1 MFKRFTHL
9 FGLLSL
15 LIVASVATG
24 VSIWYFGENTKE
36 EGSITTGGQG
46 DESHVY
52 PDNILEN
59 YEFGNTKNL
68 NQTYTYIF
76 FPSTLYNEFYH
87 YNNISDPENVFG
99 YNEVVLDD
107 FGNPVTDENG
117 VRYNVVTSEGHN
129 KGINGYTNY
138 YDYLKKELNDEQD
151 SYLTNYGNYEEQNNN
166 YEVLIQRNSSDDYP
180 TGTRTWGRDYVGTQ
194 YIGVESVDD
203 MYAFNNEDTFEFLS
217 AYEDTNSSYW
227 EVTDSNRVWKQKT
240 FRYNNFSF
248 SKANEILTPYWS
260 ENGQYP
266 KSGDVQ
272 YDFSI
277 DLYKDY
283 PDRRKA
289 GEIESFVAHLE
300 NNKPGLSPEPNRNPE
315 WQELDK
321 YEYDEQLQERRQYRN
336 DRFGFW
342 VDFYDWSATTDNRN
356 NGKRESY
363 DEYAGSRYLPI
374 SITVNGNLTPDTMAQ
389 ILPEVSSSM
398 YDEYFYADFTT
409 SARTYNVPNGGRD
422 TSYKAVKSFNSSDVS
437 TIFDIMQNPSL
448 YADKNGVIRLYP
460 QFNNSKGKGQFGTQG
475 RDALKAKFTYVD
487 KNSRD
492 SNLITHK
499 KLTYSSETSYLGSPY
514 GYSLNYAVLSNVE
527 LKKNYYENISFIGQ
541 ITYGT
546 HNWGGENPPWETQ
559 FTVSGEQINSFID
572 RYGEGLYTFYFLVG
586 NSSAGRGG
594 NLSNLKNVQDVIT
607 NDINNFPT
615 LYQKNLLTW
624 NSINSGQDYYKYF
637 VNQDNGNGDYG
648 RPIALFIEKV
658 TNLRLVSDIPII
670 ENDDGT
676 PSDNQDWNAI
686 DQNVQQG
693 LLDAHNFIIA
703 DNVETYDKDSNGNVI
718 GTPTQIRTPYV
729 YFIQNADFR
738 YVNNLYFQIR
748 FSNQYIAD
756 SLRVVTDFE
765 DYHNENSGLNGVS
778 TITNSNPNDYV
789 RFNINSETTIELES
803 QNSIGEFF
811 IQNIENVKGSD
822 GKTRS
827 GFKLKDYYARGIYDI
842 ILVSNGYVT
851 IDKGN
856 ETTITQ
862 RVYNMYIN
870 RHTNSFIKI
879 FDGDPGT
886 FTYSHYD
893 STSGTTIE
901 GRFVAHK
908 QQGIDSP
915 VPGEPD
921 NAFTNRPLIWNG
933 QTYLGETLTT
943 ASVGTTGSFIDALN
957 SYNGLDPSKTYKIVD
972 AVTHDPV
979 AYYQKGVIYNAHGNT
994 SGNNTLDLFMV
1005 LKNYVLY
1012 IEELKTTSA

>member
-1 MFKRFTHL
+1 MFKKFTHL
-9 FGLLSL
+9 FGLLSF

-24 VSIWYFGENTKE
+24 VSIWYFGGNTKTE
-36 EGSITTGGQG
+36 DSIETGQG

-87 YNNISDPENVFG
+87 DGYSDPENIFG

-117 VRYNVVTSEGHN
+117 VRYNIVTSEGHN

-138 YDYLKKELNDEQD
+138 YDYLKKELNDDQD
-151 SYLTNYGNYEEQNNN
+151 SYLTNYGNNEENKN

-180 TGTRTWGRDYVGTQ
+180 TGTRGWGDEYRDYARGT
-194 YIGVESVDD
+194 YYVGVEPVDD
-203 MYAFNNEDTFEFLS
+203 IYAFNNIDTYAFLK
-217 AYEDTNSSYW
+217 AYEDEGGTHW
-227 EVTDSNRVWKQKT
+227 EKTRTRDDIFGNEVWREYT
-240 FRYNNFSF
+240 FKDESFNF
-248 SKANEILTPYWS
+248 SKANEILTPYWL

-266 KSGDVQ
+266 SSGDVQ

-283 PDRRKA
+283 PDREEA

-300 NNKPGLSPEPNRNPE
+300 NNTPGLSKETNKNPE
-315 WQELDK
+315 REEEL
-321 YEYDEQLQERRQYRN
+321 EYDEQLQKRRQYRN

-342 VDFYDWSATTDNRN
+342 IDFYDWSASSDNPN
-356 NGKRESY
+356 NGKREKY
-363 DEYAGSRYLPI
+363 NQYTGSRYLPI

-409 SARTYNVPNGGRD
+409 SAWTYNDPNGGRD
-422 TSYKAVKSFNSSDVS
+422 ATYKAVKSFNSSDVS
-437 TIFDIMQNPSL
+437 TIFDIMQNPAL

-499 KLTYSSETSYLGSPY
+499 KLTYSAETSVLGSPY

-527 LKKNYYENISFIGQ
+527 LKKDYYENISFIGQ

-546 HNWGGENPPWETQ
+546 HNWGGDNPPWETQ
-559 FTVSGEQINSFID
+559 FTVSGEQIKSFID

-594 NLSNLKNVQDVIT
+594 NLPDLRNVQNVIT
-607 NDINNFPT
+607 NDIDNFPT

-637 VNQDNGNGDYG
+637 VNQDNGNSDYG

-670 ENDDGT
+670 ENSDGT
-676 PSDNQDWNAI
+676 PSNNQDWNAI

-703 DNVETYDKDSNGNVI
+703 DNVKTYDKNND
-718 GTPTQIRTPYV
+718 GTHGEEDNILTPYV

-738 YVNNLYFQIR
+738 YVNSLYFQIR

-756 SLRVVTDFE
+756 SLRIVTDFS
-765 DYHNENSGLNGVS
+765 DYQNDRTLRDA
-778 TITNSNPNDYV
+778 TTLTTKNPHDYV
-789 RFNINSETTIELES
+789 SFNINSKTTMELQS
-803 QNSIGEFF
+803 QNSLREFF
-811 IQNIENVKGSD
+811 IQNVEDVGGTNNAK
-822 GKTRS
+822 RS

-842 ILVSNGYVT
+842 ILVSNGSVT

-856 ETTITQ
+856 GTEITQ

-870 RHTNSFIKI
+870 RHRNSFIKL
-879 FDGDPGT
+879 FDDNPGT
-886 FTYSHYD
+886 FEYNKDGIT
-893 STSGTTIE
+893 
-901 GRFVAHK
+901 GRFVSHK
-908 QQGIDSP
+908 QNKSERVD
-915 VPGEPD
+915 GEPTD
-921 NAFTNRPLIWNG
+921 GTYLARADLIWNG

-957 SYNGLDPSKTYKIVD
+957 NYKDLDSSKTYKIVD

-979 AYYQKGVIYNAHGNT
+979 AYYQNGAIYNAHGNT

>member
-1 MFKRFTHL
+1 MFKKFTHL

-24 VSIWYFGENTKE
+24 VSIWYFGGNTKTE
-36 EGSITTGGQG
+36 DSIETGQG

-87 YNNISDPENVFG
+87 DGYSDPENIFG

-117 VRYNVVTSEGHN
+117 VRYNIVTSEGHN

-138 YDYLKKELNDEQD
+138 YDYLKKELNDDQD
-151 SYLTNYGNYEEQNNN
+151 SYLTNYGNNEENKN

-180 TGTRTWGRDYVGTQ
+180 TGTRTWGADYVGIQ

-203 MYAFNNEDTFEFLS
+203 MYAFNNVDTFEFLS

-227 EVTDSNRVWKQKT
+227 KVTDSNWRLTQKT
-240 FRYNNFSF
+240 FQYESFSF

-260 ENGQYP
+260 ENSQYP

-300 NNKPGLSPEPNRNPE
+300 NNTPGLSKETNKNPE
-315 WQELDK
+315 RQEEF
-321 YEYDEQLQERRQYRN
+321 EYDEQLQKRRQYRN

-342 VDFYDWSATTDNRN
+342 IDFYDWSASSDNPN
-356 NGKRESY
+356 NGKREKY
-363 DEYAGSRYLPI
+363 NQYTGSRYLPI

-409 SARTYNVPNGGRD
+409 SAWTYNDPNGGRD
-422 TSYKAVKSFNSSDVS
+422 ATYKAVKSFNSSDVS
-437 TIFDIMQNPSL
+437 TIFDIMQNPAL

-499 KLTYSSETSYLGSPY
+499 KLTYSAETSVLGSPY

-546 HNWGGENPPWETQ
+546 HNWGGDNPPWETQ
-559 FTVSGEQINSFID
+559 FTVSGEQIKSFID

-594 NLSNLKNVQDVIT
+594 NLPDLRNVQNVIT
-607 NDINNFPT
+607 NDIVNFPT
-615 LYQKNLLTW
+615 LYQKNLLTR

-670 ENDDGT
+670 ENSDGT
-676 PSDNQDWNAI
+676 PSNNQDWNAI

-703 DNVETYDKDSNGNVI
+703 DNVKTYDKNND
-718 GTPTQIRTPYV
+718 GTHGEEDNILTPYV

-756 SLRVVTDFE
+756 SLRIVTDFS
-765 DYHNENSGLNGVS
+765 DYQNDGTLRDA
-778 TITNSNPNDYV
+778 TTLTTKNPHDYV
-789 RFNINSETTIELES
+789 SFNINSETSMELQS
-803 QNSIGEFF
+803 QNSLNEFF
-811 IQNIENVKGSD
+811 IQNVKDVG
-822 GKTRS
+822 GTNNAKRS

-856 ETTITQ
+856 GTKITQ

-870 RHTNSFIKI
+870 RHTNSFIKL
-879 FDGDPGT
+879 FSGDPGT
-886 FTYSHYD
+886 FTYNRYNV
-893 STSGTTIE
+893 TGT
-901 GRFVAHK
+901 FVSHK
-908 QQGIDSP
+908 QNSSEK
-915 VPGEPD
+915 VEGEPD
-921 NAFTNRPLIWNG
+921 DDSYLAKTHLIWNG
-933 QTYLGETLTT
+933 KTYLGETLTT

-972 AVTHDPV
+972 AVTRDPV
-979 AYYQKGVIYNAHGNT
+979 AYYQNGVIYNAHGNT

>member
-1 MFKRFTHL
+1 MFKKFTHL

-24 VSIWYFGENTKE
+24 VSIWYFGGNTKTE
-36 EGSITTGGQG
+36 DSIETGQG
-46 DESHVY
+46 GDQDSHVY

-87 YNNISDPENVFG
+87 DGYSDPENIFG

-117 VRYNVVTSEGHN
+117 VRYNIVTSEGHN

-138 YDYLKKELNDEQD
+138 YDYLKKELNDDQD
-151 SYLTNYGNYEEQNNN
+151 SYLTNYGNNEENNN

-180 TGTRTWGRDYVGTQ
+180 TGTRTWGNNYVGTQ

-217 AYEDTNSSYW
+217 AYEDTDSRYW
-227 EVTDSNRVWKQKT
+227 KITDYNLVWEQKT
-240 FRYNNFSF
+240 FQCESFSF

-266 KSGDVQ
+266 ISGGVQ

-283 PDRRKA
+283 PDREAA

-300 NNKPGLSPEPNRNPE
+300 NKTPGLSTETNKNPE
-315 WQELDK
+315 RQGELL
-321 YEYDEQLQERRQYRN
+321 YDEQLQKRRQYRN

-342 VDFYDWSATTDNRN
+342 IDFYDWSATSDNPN

-363 DEYAGSRYLPI
+363 NQYTGSRYLPI

-409 SARTYNVPNGGRD
+409 SAWTYNDPNGGRD
-422 TSYKAVKSFNSSDVS
+422 ATYKAVKSFNSSDVS
-437 TIFDIMQNPSL
+437 TIFDIMQNPAL

-546 HNWGGENPPWETQ
+546 HNWGGDNPPWETQ
-559 FTVSGEQINSFID
+559 FTVSGEQIKSFID

-594 NLSNLKNVQDVIT
+594 NLSDLRNVQNVIT
-607 NDINNFPT
+607 NDIDNFPT
-615 LYQKNLLTW
+615 LYQKNLLIW

-670 ENDDGT
+670 ENSDGT
-676 PSDNQDWNAI
+676 PSNNQDWNAI

-703 DNVETYDKDSNGNVI
+703 DNVKTYDKNND
-718 GTPTQIRTPYV
+718 GTHGEEDNILTPYV

-738 YVNNLYFQIR
+738 YVNSLYFQIR

-756 SLRVVTDFE
+756 SLRVVTDFS
-765 DYHNENSGLNGVS
+765 DYQNDKTLRDA
-778 TITNSNPNDYV
+778 TTLTTKNPHDYV
-789 RFNINSETTIELES
+789 SFNINSKTSIELQS
-803 QNSIGEFF
+803 QNSLREFF
-811 IQNIENVKGSD
+811 IQNVEDVGGTNNAK
-822 GKTRS
+822 RS

-842 ILVSNGYVT
+842 ILVSNGSVT

-856 ETTITQ
+856 GTTITQ

-870 RHTNSFIKI
+870 RHRNSFIKL
-879 FDGDPGT
+879 FNGNPGT
-886 FTYSHYD
+886 FTYNRD
-893 STSGTTIE
+893 NVTGT
-901 GRFVAHK
+901 FVSHK
-908 QQGIDSP
+908 QNSSEK
-915 VPGEPD
+915 VEGEPD
-921 NAFTNRPLIWNG
+921 DNSYLARTGLIWNG

-943 ASVGTTGSFIDALN
+943 DGVGSVGNNQSDTFLKALN
-957 SYNGLDPSKTYKIVD
+957 TYFSNSTGLDKTLTYKIVD
-972 AVTHDPV
+972 AVTHEPI
-979 AYYQKGVIYNAHGNT
+979 AYYQYNNDATGGTIYNAHGNST
-994 SGNNTLDLFMV
+994 SGSLDLFMV

-1012 IEELKTTSA
+1012 LEAL